1 VPNEAGSSELDGF
14 IRALLILLGIGVG
27 VWAMWQWTDTG
38 TGTGPRTT
46 VTEVTSPGTAPGETP
61 APTSQVV
68 VTTKDHKHGSTT
80 TTSTFGGPTAKTT
93 TTTGPSIDRHSDA
106 ITLALLGISLLL
118 LLSGMFWGRLQSISA
133 GGVTVAFRSTVVT
146 AEKTTK
152 WLAALDRRVRGLPS
166 RDALNRSNEQI
177 ARLTSRVEAL
187 EQGRPLEEIAP
198 SLDQYILARP
208 QLAEMT
214 ELAEEPHPDESELE
228 RLRAD
233 ADRAVADL
241 KRRVEELRD

>member
-27 VWAMWQWTDTG
+27 VWAMWQWIDTG
-38 TGTGPRTT
+38 KGVGPRTT
-46 VTEVTSPGTAPGETP
+46 VTEATSPGPIPGESP

-68 VTTKDHKHGSTT
+68 VTTKEHKHGSTT
-80 TTSTFGGPTAKTT
+80 TTSTFGGPTSKTST
-93 TTTGPSIDRHSDA
+93 TAGPSIRTHSDA

-118 LLSGMFWGRLQSISA
+118 LLSGMFWGRVQSISA
-133 GGVTVAFRSTVVT
+133 GGVAVAFRSTAAT
-146 AEKTTK
+146 ADKTTK

-166 RDALNRSNEQI
+166 RDALNKTNEQV

-187 EQGRPLEEIAP
+187 EQGRPLEEIAR
-198 SLDQYILARP
+198 SLDQYILSRP

-214 ELAEEPHPDESELE
+214 ELAEEPHPEETELE

-233 ADRAVADL
+233 ADRAVAEL
-241 KRRVEELRD
+241 RQRVEELRD